1 MPATKEGMKT
11 MAIDRIQVQSILF
24 NNEPADIKR
33 ALEAIDRAATILKRK
48 RNIIVDVAYGDCSPG
63 KPCMSPEDVKD
74 MEAILTNGKFR
85 YTFFNANLG
94 SAQGHNRLAEG
105 VGAGYVLIQNPD
117 VVGAPDYLVHLVESF
132 DDPACGMAEA
142 RQLPIE
148 HPKDYDAVTGETSWA
163 TTACA
168 LIPVDLFIKLQ
179 GFDYKTF
186 FHYCDDVD
194 FSWRV
199 RLEGRK
205 VIFQPA
211 AVVFHDKRLKS
222 DGSWNP
228 SSAERYYS
236 IEAAILMA
244 HKYSRPKRVE
254 EVLQMCD
261 HLSEDEVFAKAAA
274 KFREMR
280 ELGEL
285 PEPLDRDHRVSQFY
299 NDDYAKHRF
308 VI

>member
-1 MPATKEGMKT
+1 MST
-11 MAIDRIQVQSILF
+11 IRIQVQSILF

-33 ALEAIDRAATILKRK
+33 ALEAINRATIVLNRS
-48 RNIIVDVAYGDCSPG
+48 RTATVDVAYGDCSPEQ
-63 KPCMSPEDVKD
+63 PCLSAEDVRY
-74 MEAILTNGKFR
+74 MEGILTSGSFK

-94 SAQGHNRLAEG
+94 SAEGHNRLAAG
-105 VGAGYVLIQNPD
+105 VEDGFLLIQNPD
-117 VVGAPDYLVHLVESF
+117 VVGEIDYLVHLLAAF
-132 DDPACGMAEA
+132 DNPSCGIAEA

-148 HPKDYDAVTGETSWA
+148 HPKDYDPVTGETSWA

-168 LIPVDLFIKLQ
+168 LIPADLFVQLD
-179 GFDYKTF
+179 GFDSETF
-186 FHYCDDVD
+186 FLYCDDVD

-199 RLEGRK
+199 RLEDRK

-211 AVVFHDKRLKS
+211 AIVFHDKRLKP

-236 IEAAILMA
+236 IEAALLMA
-244 HKYSRPKRVE
+244 HKYSRPQRVE

-261 HLSEDEVFAKAAA
+261 HRSEDEVFAKAAA
-274 KFREMR
+274 HFRDLR
-280 ELGEL
+280 TKNTL
-285 PEPLDRDHRVSQFY
+285 PKPLDVNHQVSQFFH
-299 NDDYAKHRF
+299 DDYAHHRF